1 MAITLEI
8 VTPEATIFSDVVDT
22 TVFPGGLGDMGVLEN
37 HVPLVTTL
45 QPGELSYHKGGEEH
59 HLAIGQGIVEVLPD
73 KVSVITDMAIGH
85 WDIDEE
91 AVEEALRRA
100 EERLKEAESGSD
112 NYAELMAMVQRSMAQ
127 LKVKRRRR
135 QL

>member
-8 VTPEATIFSDVVDT
+8 VTPEETIFSDVVDT
-22 TVFPGGLGDMGVLEN
+22 TVVPGGLGEMGVLEN
-37 HVPLVTTL
+37 HIPLVTTL
-45 QPGELSYHKGGEEH
+45 HPGELSYHKDGEEH

-73 KVSVITDMAIGH
+73 RVSVITDMAVGH
-85 WDIDEE
+85 WDIDEA

-100 EERLKEAESGSD
+100 EERLKEAESGTEH
-112 NYAELMAMVQRSMAQ
+112 YAELMAMVQRSLAQ

-135 QL
+135 QI